1 MMKIGVISDTHGEV
15 GLTRQAVDIFDALQV
30 DLILHCGDVGFEVVS
45 LLSGRQVHFVAGNM
59 DDPDELRAAIV
70 EPAHTLHDQLGTLEI
85 EGCRVAFLHG
95 HDVKLLHHTIYSGH
109 WDLVCHGHT
118 HAFSNRREG
127 STLVLNPGALSRT
140 RSPSIAVVELP
151 STKVTKIPL

>member
-15 GLTRQAVDIFDALQV
+15 DLTRRALDILDAFHV
-30 DLILHCGDVGFEVVS
+30 DLTLHCGDVGFEVVS

-95 HDVKLLHHTIYSGH
+95 HDVKLLHHTIHSGH